1 MPEAAKSDVGTF
13 FGKYFL
19 MKKLAAGGMGEIY
32 LAKQQGPAGF
42 QKILVVKKI
51 LAHLT
56 ENKEFIEAFLGEARL
71 AAQMNHRNVV
81 QVFELGEES
90 GAYFIAMEYVAGKS
104 LRDVIDVAIKKKEKL
119 HPEHCR
125 LIAEMICD
133 GASYA
138 HNLTDMTG
146 RSLNLVHRDLNPQN
160 VLVSYTGDVK
170 VIDFGIA
177 KSEMSTV
184 KTEAG
189 MIKGKFVY
197 MSPEQSMAKKL
208 DKRSDIF
215 AIGITLYEML
225 TGINPFHKNNI
236 VLTLEAVQRYDP
248 PPPSEYDPSYA
259 PFDPIVAK
267 ALAKDRDR
275 RYGDASE
282 MMDDLRRVV
291 LPRPT
296 ERVAQ
301 LMQRIFRAQVE
312 EEQKMLM
319 DSDSMKLTGSG
330 PKRTPSKAA
339 PAHTPSR
346 PAAVT
351 TQPEVE
357 GGTQMLPQAAT
368 RKPAVTPSKAAPAS
382 RPAPRPPPPAAAKK
396 PQGAGDTLIDMGG
409 VGGPVAPAPT
419 LPHTESAPDD
429 EVPGG
434 TAMLK
439 PGQALPPP
447 PPRRSAPKPA
457 DTMPEA
463 PDEPAADE
471 PPEGATAFLGTAPA
485 RGPAKRPAPR
495 PAPSGGATNIM
506 TAEESQAAQQE
517 ALAKMKESENSV
529 VRTRTR
535 ADKRGELKAKKSS
548 KGMWIMLGVGGLV
561 AVAGVIALLLFAF
574 ADDSSGSPR
583 RKKATPVPVDQTQVA
598 PTPDSAP
605 AKDDSAPPAE
615 EKPRPKKA
623 EKAASDEAP
632 REAAAEKPK
641 AAPKK
646 EKAEESAPPA
656 KKVASGKVLGMLTL
670 NPGPNVPVVFGGSAM
685 PKQVGAFNLPV
696 TEGSGTIEVGDS
708 STQFKVSLDYAVS
721 GGAITF
727 KVKSEPWAI
736 ASING
741 TSKGKTPVADVK
753 VEKAMTVLE
762 LKKPGSDAGM
772 PLRLLFK
779 AN

>member
-1 MPEAAKSDVGTF
+1 MPEAKSDVGSF

-81 QVFELGEES
+81 QVFELGQES

-104 LRDVIDVAIKKKEKL
+104 LRDVIDVAMKRKEKL

-125 LIAEMICD
+125 VIAEMICD

-138 HNLTDMTG
+138 HNLTDMSG

-160 VLVSYTGDVK
+160 VLISYTGDVK

-197 MSPEQSMAKKL
+197 MSPEQSMARKL

-215 AIGITLYEML
+215 AIGISLYEML

-248 PPPSEYDPSYA
+248 APPSEYDPSYA

-282 MMDDLRRVV
+282 MMDDLRHVV
-291 LPRPT
+291 LPRPP

-312 EEQKMLM
+312 EEQKMLI
-319 DSDSMKLTGSG
+319 DSDSIKLTGSG
-330 PKRTPSKAA
+330 SKRTPAKAA
-339 PAHTPSR
+339 QAQTPPR
-346 PAAVT
+346 PGQPAA
-351 TQPEVE
+351 QEEKPPE
-357 GGTQMLPQAAT
+357 GSTQMLPGTPA
-368 RKPAVTPSKAAPAS
+368 RKPVTPVRPAPAGAA
-382 RPAPRPPPPAAAKK
+382 RPAPRTPPPAARKE
-396 PQGAGDTLIDMGG
+396 GAGDTLLDMGG
-409 VGGPVAPAPT
+409 AAGLPAGQGT
-419 LPHTESAPDD
+419 ADD

-434 TAMLK
+434 TLMLK
-439 PGQALPPP
+439 PGQAPPP
-447 PPRRSAPKPA
+447 QPPKSEIPT
-457 DTMPEA
+457 DTMPDA
-463 PDEPAADE
+463 YDAAEPA
-471 PPEGATAFLGTAPA
+471 GATAFLGTAPQRA
-485 RGPAKRPAPR
+485 PAKKAPATPT
-495 PAPSGGATNIM
+495 PAGGSTNIM
-506 TAEESQAAQQE
+506 TPEESEAAQEE
-517 ALAKMKESENSV
+517 ALAKLEEARQCV

-535 ADKRGELKAKKSS
+535 ADKRVEMKAEQNS
-548 KGMWIMLGVGGLV
+548 KGMWLAVGIGALV
-561 AVAGVIALLLFAF
+561 AVAGIVALLFVLL
-574 ADDSSGSPR
+574 ADDSAMSPR
-583 RKKATPVPVDQTQVA
+583 RKKGTTQIEQTQVPPA
-598 PTPDSAP
+598 PEPAP
-605 AKDDSAPPAE
+605 EENNAPPAQE
-615 EKPRPKKA
+615 QKPRPRKTEKTVPRLDDSVA
-623 EKAASDEAP
+623 EV
-632 REAAAEKPK
+632 EAALASVQNKTPPAAK
-641 AAPKK
+641 TGNAAP
-646 EKAEESAPPA
+646 AP
-656 KKVASGKVLGMLTL
+656 KKVASGRMLGTLTL
-670 NPGPNVPVVFGGSAM
+670 NPGPNIPVTAFGSAL
-685 PKQVGAFNLPV
+685 PKQVGQFNLPL
-696 TEGSGTIEVGDS
+696 TAQSGTIEVGDD
-708 STQFKVSLDYAVS
+708 STPFKVSLDYTIA
-721 GGAITF
+721 GGAIHF
-727 KVKSEPWAI
+727 KVNSVPWAI
-736 ASING
+736 ASVNG
-741 TSKGKTPVADVK
+741 PWRGRTPVADLR
-753 VEKAMTVLE
+753 VEKSMTVLE
-762 LKKPGSDAGM
+762 LKKPGSDTGM
-772 PLRLLFK
+772 TLRLLFK
-779 AN
+779 PN

>member
-1 MPEAAKSDVGTF
+1 MPEAKSEVGSF

-32 LAKQQGPAGF
+32 LARQQGPAGF

-81 QVFELGEES
+81 QVFELGQEE
-90 GAYFIAMEYVAGKS
+90 GAYFIAMEYVAGKT
-104 LRDVIDVAIKKKEKL
+104 LRDVIDVAIKKKEKI

-125 LIAEMICD
+125 LLAEMICD

-138 HNLTDMTG
+138 HNLTDMSG

-215 AIGITLYEML
+215 AIGICLYEML

-259 PFDPIVAK
+259 PFDPIIAK

-275 RYGDASE
+275 RYGDAAE

-291 LPRPT
+291 LPRPA

-319 DSDSMKLTGSG
+319 DSDSMKLTGLG
-330 PKRTPSKAA
+330 PKRTPSRAS
-339 PAHTPSR
+339 PALTPPKPSNTSTL
-346 PAAVT
+346 AEGAL
-351 TQPEVE
+351 PE
-357 GGTQMLPQAAT
+357 GATQMLPSGPA
-368 RKPAVTPSKAAPAS
+368 RKPAVTPSKPAPAAGA
-382 RPAPRPPPPAAAKK
+382 RPPPRPPPPAPSRK
-396 PQGAGDTLIDMGG
+396 QGAGDTLIDMGG
-409 VGGPVAPAPT
+409 VISAPGSA
-419 LPHTESAPDD
+419 ESAPDD
-429 EVPGG
+429 EVPGA

-447 PPRRSAPKPA
+447 RKPIKA
-457 DTMPEA
+457 TDTMPEA
-463 PDEPAADE
+463 SEDAAPAGE
-471 PPEGATAFLGTAPA
+471 PPDGATAFLGTAPA
-485 RGPAKRPAPR
+485 RAPAKRAPPR
-495 PAPSGGATNIM
+495 PSPNASTNIM
-506 TAEESQAAQQE
+506 TAEESQVAQQQ
-517 ALAKMKESENSV
+517 ALVKMKESENSV
-529 VRTRTR
+529 IRTRTR
-535 ADKRGELKAKKSS
+535 ADKREEMKAEKSS
-548 KGMWIMLGVGGLV
+548 KGMWIAVGAGGLV
-561 AVAGVIALLLFAF
+561 AVGGIVALLFFMLAE
-574 ADDSSGSPR
+574 DSAASPR
-583 RKKATPVPVDQTQVA
+583 RKKASPVPVEQTQMAAA
-598 PTPDSAP
+598 PDPAPEQSA
-605 AKDDSAPPAE
+605 PAE
-615 EKPRPKKA
+615 EKG
-623 EKAASDEAP
+623 EY
-632 REAAAEKPK
+632 
-641 AAPKK
+641 AAP
-646 EKAEESAPPA
+646 SP
-656 KKVASGKVLGMLTL
+656 KKVASSGRMLGTLTL
-670 NPGPNVPVVFGGSAM
+670 NPGPNIPVAYGGNAL

-696 TEGSGTIEVGDS
+696 TAESGTIEVGDD
-708 STQFKVSLDYAVS
+708 STQFKVSLDYTVA
-721 GGAITF
+721 GGAMSL
-727 KVKSEPWAI
+727 KVNSVPWAI
-736 ASING
+736 ASVNG
-741 TSKGKTPVADVK
+741 PSRGRTPVADLK
-753 VEKAMTVLE
+753 VEKSMTVLE
-762 LKKPGSDAGM
+762 LKKPGSDSGM
-772 PLRLLFK
+772 TLRLLFK
-779 AN
+779 PTM